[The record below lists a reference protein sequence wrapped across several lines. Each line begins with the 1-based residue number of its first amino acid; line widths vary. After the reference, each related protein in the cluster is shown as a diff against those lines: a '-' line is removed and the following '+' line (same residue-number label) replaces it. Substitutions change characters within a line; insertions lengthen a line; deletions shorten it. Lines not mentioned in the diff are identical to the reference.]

1 VNSIEQIDEKFLKV
15 EDELNLFEK
24 EVEDT
29 KIWEKV
35 RFEVFREVLKE
46 KSLISEP
53 HTIPDQN
60 YFSYVRHLVSG
71 SIIGNPLFGGKTEIL
86 FIGHRRRKKLE
97 DGEWWDIYCDPI
109 LDGLETNYSYLQA
122 RHKGEYKQPSKTDE
136 IGRMDL
142 FEYLPSALNKLNPYR
157 LSQDDEK
164 YFEEVER
171 KFREEFEG
179 EIEVKKYLKN
189 YMGIRRYKKPLIE
202 ALLKKREPQCLVV
215 VVSYGRQIIIEVAKE
230 LEIPVVE
237 LQHGVINKYHKGYSY
252 PGDREKEAFPD
263 YLLTFGEYWNNI
275 EYPIPDEK
283 VIVTGYPYF
292 DMMKKKFEDVEEKN
306 QILFISQGTIGE
318 KLSQFAVELSKQ
330 IEDYEIVYKLH
341 PGEFSNWQERYP
353 WLEESEIEVLT
364 NEKQLYQLFAESK
377 IQVGVYSTA
386 IYEGLGF
393 NLKTFLVD
401 LPGIETMER
410 LLDKKCCRKMNSAE
424 ELMENMEDEGDPE
437 VDIEEFF
444 KPNAKE
450 NIIEQLNRSKAN
462 Q

>member
-1 VNSIEQIDEKFLKV
+1 
-15 EDELNLFEK
+15 
-24 EVEDT
+24 
-29 KIWEKV
+29 
-35 RFEVFREVLKE
+35 
-46 KSLISEP
+46 
-53 HTIPDQN
+53 
-60 YFSYVRHLVSG
+60 
-71 SIIGNPLFGGKTEIL
+71 
-86 FIGHRRRKKLE
+86 
-97 DGEWWDIYCDPI
+97 
-109 LDGLETNYSYLQA
+109 
-122 RHKGEYKQPSKTDE
+122 
-136 IGRMDL
+136 M
-142 FEYLPSALNKLNPYR
+142 
-157 LSQDDEK
+157 
-164 YFEEVER
+164 
-171 KFREEFEG
+171 
-179 EIEVKKYLKN
+179 
-189 YMGIRRYKKPLIE
+189 
-202 ALLKKREPQCLVV
+202 
-215 VVSYGRQIIIEVAKE
+215 IEVAKA